1 MTTYFTQHPQGDK
14 TMTLELEMQLRD
26 MGILP
31 ATMLGE
37 LQAVADTKHIYP
49 DMLVKNYFNDPRD
62 ENGEVPFWWVKPP
75 LKI

>member
-1 MTTYFTQHPQGDK
+1 MHLHNESLKQVTEAINTRIK
-14 TMTLELEMQLRD
+14 TMTLEFEMQLRD
-26 MGILP
+26 MGVLP

-62 ENGEVPFWWVKPP
+62 ANGEVPF
-75 LKI
+75 